1 VPEGGNL
8 RGDLRPG
15 ANIGG
20 VVVVGDVVAGAL
32 DDGRDRYWPRS
43 ALTLMLLAVGFTAA
57 AVQLVT
63 PTRRWRPRL
72 PGIPRRRRPG
82 RSVE

>member
-1 VPEGGNL
+1 VAPGRGLVVPVAGGF
-8 RGDLRPG
+8 
-15 ANIGG
+15 
-20 VVVVGDVVAGAL
+20 GDVIGAPDAL
-32 DDGRDRYWPRS
+32 ASGRDRYWPRS

-72 PGIPRRRRPG
+72 PGIPRRRTTG
-82 RSVE
+82 RSAE